1 MVESGPVVETTAV
14 GRRVAIHKSKSTTM
28 ISTAVAAATVAVV
41 AATVAISL
49 VADVDGVTAFVAPHS
64 GRCSVK
70 RTTTSSTSA
79 LSYSNDS
86 SSNGSFDYSNGNLK
100 FGTGRYN
107 PGQQMNGSG
116 GVNLTTNGKSLQHN
130 VATAGRTD
138 SRQAGSRSGRDMDRM
153 YYDDYN
159 MKHEFGLGGGG
170 GDYYDDMV
178 GGGGLSI
185 GSGGAP
191 TYGYG
196 RSGGSGGGGPS
207 AGYGYNAHASGGVP
221 TERGGRIKSSLMTMR
236 MYGGRGGGGG
246 GGRNSYYDDSYYD
259 DYDYFDGDDE
269 FPSIEP
275 YEGSFSRNMMGG
287 GGRGMRNELEG
298 QSMTDE
304 YDPSGV
310 RRFRSGM
317 PSPTSTA
324 GGVMGGGGVNGPR
337 SRPIV
342 RGRGGPAGGMGGMG
356 GPPMPYDMMYED
368 EMMMGYPPMGGGGM
382 DYGYGGMGGGMDYMG
397 PGPRGGGRGRGGDG
411 GGAGG
416 PGGPSRSMSRGSEPV
431 QGSRSMSEMY
441 VPGRDPS
448 TEAGAA
454 KAYGGGGGGG
464 GYDDFGGPP
473 GVDDGD
479 RMMYQPGM
487 DLGDIKPGMY
497 GDGPVDDDDGYDYDE
512 NNFQKPRGGRGG
524 AGSKGRSSSSRSSAN
539 SRKTLDVEVEE
550 SPPRRRSG
558 RDGPNGES
566 KGASARAGRGETGG
580 INGSSKKK
588 KSSPKRGRGGPA
600 AFDDFDDDDDDFE
613 EPYFVNMPNGRSAGA
628 GGGGPGFGPGPGRGP
643 LGKKKF
649 DARGFYYED
658 EDGHKTY
665 VDIDDGEW

>member
-1 MVESGPVVETTAV
+1 MVESGPVVVTNE
-14 GRRVAIHKSKSTTM
+14 GRRVAINKSKSAM
-28 ISTAVAAATVAVV
+28 MSSAVAAATVAVV
-41 AATVAISL
+41 AATAAISL
-49 VADVDGVTAFVAPHS
+49 VADIDGVAAFVAPHP
-64 GRCSVK
+64 GRCSVQGTQT
-70 RTTTSSTSA
+70 TTTSSTSA
-79 LSYSNDS
+79 LSYSND
-86 SSNGSFDYSNGNLK
+86 NGSFDYSNGNLK

-138 SRQAGSRSGRDMDRM
+138 GRRAGSRSGRDIDRM

-159 MKHEFGLGGGG
+159 MNNDFGGGN
-170 GDYYDDMV
+170 DYYDDMV
-178 GGGGLSI
+178 GSGGLSI
-185 GSGGAP
+185 GRGGAP
-191 TYGYG
+191 AYGYG

-236 MYGGRGGGGG
+236 MYGGRGGG
-246 GGRNSYYDDSYYD
+246 RNSYYDDSYYD
-259 DYDYFDGDDE
+259 DYDYFDDDE

-275 YEGSFSRNMMGG
+275 YEGTFSRNLMGG
-287 GGRGMRNELEG
+287 GFSGGG

-317 PSPTSTA
+317 PSPAGTA
-324 GGVMGGGGVNGPR
+324 GGVMGGRGGVNGPR

-342 RGRGGPAGGMGGMG
+342 RGRGGPGMGGMG

-368 EMMMGYPPMGGGGM
+368 EMMMGYPPMGGGAM

-397 PGPRGGGRGRGGDG
+397 PGPRGGGRGGP
-411 GGAGG
+411 AG
-416 PGGPSRSMSRGSEPV
+416 PTRSMSRGSEPV

-441 VPGRDPS
+441 VPGKDPS
-448 TEAGAA
+448 TEAGAT
-454 KAYGGGGGGG
+454 KAYGG

-479 RMMYQPGM
+479 RVMYQPGM
-487 DLGDIKPGMY
+487 DLGDVKPGMY
-497 GDGPVDDDDGYDYDE
+497 GDNSVEDDDGYDYDE
-512 NNFQKPRGGRGG
+512 NNFQKPRAGP
-524 AGSKGRSSSSRSSAN
+524 GSKGRPSSSRSSVN

-558 RDGPNGES
+558 RGGPNGES
-566 KGASARAGRGETGG
+566 KGASARASRSEKGG
-580 INGSSKKK
+580 INGSSRKKK
-588 KSSPKRGRGGPA
+588 RSPNKVRGGPA
-600 AFDDFDDDDDDFE
+600 AFDEFDDDDDDDFE
-613 EPYFVNMPNGRSAGA
+613 EPYFVNMPSGRSAGA
-628 GGGGPGFGPGPGRGP
+628 GGGTGRGP

-665 VDIDDGEW
+665 VDVDDGEW